1 MDDFH
6 SEPLSEHDDLIT
18 DYDPAELKVAPVP
31 MSQRRLKQK
40 ILFDKFKGIIWGC
53 ALGDALG
60 LPFEGSAYERAQV
73 SAGSVEFPCGGASGD
88 RVRGITKGDW
98 TDDTDHMVLLLDSAY
113 FDENNVMRIDN
124 KLFASKLVLWRY
136 NGFPELGDTT
146 GMGLGSLTAKLTAHP
161 KYTMNPQTTSIH
173 VYESLGGSLKKCV
186 LSAPAPNGA
195 LMRIAPLALSEDYL
209 SEVTEHTLI
218 THYDSRCVVSCLLQ
232 CDIIRHILKNYNKSQ
247 PLTNTDITKMAKDVS
262 FLLDKE
268 FLVEFNKY
276 INIALSA
283 MLGAEL
289 DNATT
294 LKTDLFE
301 KLCVGVYDVSNKN
314 GYTFVA
320 LAVMIWAVRAAIAG
334 YRYETVMK
342 TIVAA
347 GGDADTN
354 AAIAGA
360 VLGAYFGYSALPQAW
375 VNATPNQAWL
385 DKKILN
391 FLSRNSTQ

>member
-6 SEPLSEHDDLIT
+6 SEYQSEPLSEHDDLIT
-18 DYDPAELKVAPVP
+18 DYDPAELKVAPMP
-31 MSQRRLKQK
+31 TSANRLKQK

-53 ALGDALG
+53 ALGDWTESKQKCLKH
-60 LPFEGSAYERAQV
+60 
-73 SAGSVEFPCGGASGD
+73 
-88 RVRGITKGDW
+88 RGCLS
-98 TDDTDHMVLLLDSAY
+98 DHMVLLLDSAY

-136 NGFPELGDTT
+136 NGFPELGDTA
-146 GMGLGSLTAKLTAHP
+146 GIGAVLGINGSLTAKSLHSNIETLLKLTAHP

-232 CDIIRHILKNYNKSQ
+232 CDIIRHILKNYNKSP

-276 INIALSA
+276 INIAL
-283 MLGAEL
+283 GALLDARL
-289 DNATT
+289 DNAAT

-301 KLCVGVYDVSNKN
+301 KLNTGAYDVSNKN

-334 YRYETVMK
+334 YNYETVMK
-342 TIVAA
+342 TIVTA